1 MAKSEEIPDFGLL
14 HGVKVLST
22 GTVAAEPYAATLMAE
37 HGADVVQVENARS
50 PEGMRKNVALEWAQD
65 ARCKRTIA
73 LDIPSKEGRGVFLD
87 LIQWAD
93 IWLESSK
100 GGTYKKW
107 GFDDEFLLELNPDLV
122 IVHVSGY
129 GEMGEPDYV
138 RRPSYDPIA
147 QAFSGFMY
155 INSPRGTKPMAVFP
169 GIGDFITA
177 LFALWSSLA
186 ALLRARETGEGDVID
201 LSQYE
206 AILRVSAQYPAE
218 YFTKGNQLVRNPD
231 IDGDVGGLGVYECR
245 DGRYVYVALNPS
257 ALKSDGLALLGLTG
271 DPESKRAI
279 EDYCLSH
286 TASEVDR
293 DFNKV
298 NIGCCKIMDYSEL
311 GDNPHCLKR
320 ESIVEWFDD
329 ASGQMVRGVGI
340 VPRVERRPGH
350 VWRGAPRLGQD
361 NEDILEELGYSSA
374 DIEKLYAEGVI
385 VRD

>member
-1 MAKSEEIPDFGLL
+1 
-14 HGVKVLST
+14 
-22 GTVAAEPYAATLMAE
+22 
-37 HGADVVQVENARS
+37 
-50 PEGMRKNVALEWAQD
+50 
-65 ARCKRTIA
+65 
-73 LDIPSKEGRGVFLD
+73 
-87 LIQWAD
+87 
-93 IWLESSK
+93 
-100 GGTYKKW
+100 
-107 GFDDEFLLELNPDLV
+107 
-122 IVHVSGY
+122 
-129 GEMGEPDYV
+129 
-138 RRPSYDPIA
+138 
-147 QAFSGFMY
+147 
-155 INSPRGTKPMAVFP
+155 MAVFP

-271 DPESKRAI
+271 DPDFDRQDAIVAGTARDEKSKRAI

-298 NIGCCKIMDYSEL
+298 NIGCCKIMDLSL
-311 GDNPHCLKR
+311 IH
-320 ESIVEWFDD
+320 I
-329 ASGQMVRGVGI
+329 
-340 VPRVERRPGH
+340 
-350 VWRGAPRLGQD
+350 
-361 NEDILEELGYSSA
+361 
-374 DIEKLYAEGVI
+374 
-385 VRD
+385 

>member
-1 MAKSEEIPDFGLL
+1 
-14 HGVKVLST
+14 
-22 GTVAAEPYAATLMAE
+22 
-37 HGADVVQVENARS
+37 
-50 PEGMRKNVALEWAQD
+50 
-65 ARCKRTIA
+65 
-73 LDIPSKEGRGVFLD
+73 
-87 LIQWAD
+87 
-93 IWLESSK
+93 
-100 GGTYKKW
+100 
-107 GFDDEFLLELNPDLV
+107 
-122 IVHVSGY
+122 
-129 GEMGEPDYV
+129 
-138 RRPSYDPIA
+138 
-147 QAFSGFMY
+147 
-155 INSPRGTKPMAVFP
+155 MAVFP

-271 DPESKRAI
+271 DPDFDRQDAIVAGTARDEKSKRAI
-279 EDYCLSH
+279 EVYCLSH